1 MTEPRPADRPRTVSS
16 LELQSLSV
24 THRAEIPESYIDVM
38 GHMNIMWYTHLFA
51 HGMGGLFKLI
61 GMDRDYFVSN
71 QAGCF
76 ALQQFVC
83 YLAEIRVGEQV
94 TLRTRLLGRSAKRM
108 HLMHFIVKDGGDV
121 LASTAEILAA
131 HVDMRTR
138 RTAPFPESLAQAID
152 QVIAQHAALGWE
164 PPVCGVMRP

>member
-1 MTEPRPADRPRTVSS
+1 VSRPSVSS
-16 LELQSLSV
+16 LELQLLPI
-24 THRAEIPESYIDVM
+24 THRTEIPESYMDQM

-61 GMDRDYFVSN
+61 GMHRDYFVAN

-83 YLAEIRVGEQV
+83 YLAEIRTGEHV

-108 HLMHFIVKDGGDV
+108 HLMHFIIKDDGDV
-121 LASTAEILAA
+121 LASTAEIIAA
-131 HVDMRTR
+131 HIDMRTR
-138 RTAPFPESLAQAID
+138 RTSPFPASLAETID
-152 QVIAQHAALGWE
+152 RVIAQHASLDWE
-164 PPVCGVMRP
+164 APLCGVMQP

>member
-1 MTEPRPADRPRTVSS
+1 MHEYPKVQRPPPICSR
-16 LELQSLSV
+16 ELHMLPV
-24 THRAEIPESYIDVM
+24 THRAEIPESYMDMM

-51 HGMGGLFKLI
+51 HAMGGVFKLT
-61 GMDRDYFVSN
+61 GMDRDYFAAN

-83 YLAEIRVGEQV
+83 YLAEVRAGEQV
-94 TLRTRLLGRSAKRM
+94 TVRTRLLGRSPKRM
-108 HLMHFIVKDGGDV
+108 HLMHFLVKESGEV

-138 RTAPFPESLAQAID
+138 RTSPFPETLCEAID
-152 QVIAQHAALGWE
+152 RLVAE
-164 PPVCGVMRP
+164 